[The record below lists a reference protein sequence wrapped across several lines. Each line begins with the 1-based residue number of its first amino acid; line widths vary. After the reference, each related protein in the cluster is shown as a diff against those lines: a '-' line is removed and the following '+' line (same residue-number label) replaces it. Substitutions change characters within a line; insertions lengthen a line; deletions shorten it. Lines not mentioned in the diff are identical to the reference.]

1 MADIALQHGVQ
12 EVLDELVADGDEVGL
27 QAAVI
32 KDGAI
37 VADAQSGVADP
48 VSGEPVSA
56 GTLFFAGSTAKG
68 VLSSLVHALVA
79 AGRLDYDL
87 RLAEVWPEF
96 AAHGKGN
103 VTVRHVLMPLAV
115 TDELHFAVPALLLD
129 RVARQ
134 VAPSGPPP
142 PGPAPGRPLARAMPP
157 GAAPDAAFANRR
169 DVLTAQIPSF
179 GTMSARAAARVYAA
193 LLGHVA
199 GTRLLS
205 AEQLAAA
212 AAVAYTGRDQ
222 VMEMEI
228 SWSLG
233 YSPRPARRRPLAIG
247 LDLWDGRHQRIGGLR
262 RHRHRGR
269 DRADAQPILPGLHGD
284 RPPGRH
290 RRQGLPATRQ
300 PRGQKPVM
308 TTPRTELD
316 TRFSDPAA
324 QPTSWED
331 TLEAIKQAE
340 IFWISTVRTDGRP
353 HVTPLVAVWLD
364 DALHFSTGPD
374 EQKARNLASNPRV
387 ALTTGAND
395 WQSGLDVVVEGE
407 AARVTD
413 AQQLDRLAA
422 AWAQKWDGRWQYE
435 VSQDGFRHDV
445 GTALVF
451 AVRPAKVLAFT
462 KGGFSHTR
470 HRF

>member
-1 MADIALQHGVQ
+1 MSSSVRGCLCPENRVRQHL
-12 EVLDELVADGDEVGL
+12 VLRC
-27 QAAVI
+27 
-32 KDGAI
+32 
-37 VADAQSGVADP
+37 
-48 VSGEPVSA
+48 
-56 GTLFFAGSTAKG
+56 STAKG
-68 VLSSLVHALVA
+68 VLNSLVHALVA
-79 AGRLDYDL
+79 VAGLDYDL

-96 AAHGKGN
+96 AAHGVRV
-103 VTVRHVLMPLAV
+103 VTLLRETLTEPLAV
-115 TDELHFAVPALLLD
+115 L
-129 RVARQ
+129 
-134 VAPSGPPP
+134 PS
-142 PGPAPGRPLARAMPP
+142 
-157 GAAPDAAFANRR
+157 
-169 DVLTAQIPSF
+169 
-179 GTMSARAAARVYAA
+179 
-193 LLGHVA
+193 
-199 GTRLLS
+199 
-205 AEQLAAA
+205 
-212 AAVAYTGRDQ
+212 
-222 VMEMEI
+222 
-228 SWSLG
+228 
-233 YSPRPARRRPLAIG
+233 
-247 LDLWDGRHQRIGGLR
+247 
-262 RHRHRGR
+262 
-269 DRADAQPILPGLHGD
+269 
-284 RPPGRH
+284 
-290 RRQGLPATRQ
+290 TRQ

-308 TTPRTELD
+308 TTPHTELD

-445 GTALVF
+445 GTVLVF